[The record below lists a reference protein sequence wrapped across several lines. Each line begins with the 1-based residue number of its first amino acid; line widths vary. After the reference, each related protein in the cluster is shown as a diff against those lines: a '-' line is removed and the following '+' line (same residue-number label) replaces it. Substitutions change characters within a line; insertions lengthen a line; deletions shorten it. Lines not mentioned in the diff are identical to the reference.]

1 MGASPKKLV
10 FILLT
15 LLLLGNYFSNS
26 AFGAAKAGAT
36 CTKAGLT
43 SIVLGKKYTCTKSGK
58 KLVWDK
64 GTLIAKPATE
74 LGQTPNPSASAS
86 PTPSTVTSAS
96 TNSDPNQKYYPIGQ
110 PCDQD
115 GLQATLWEITYL
127 CGHDFSKINVWQVS
141 CAQVG
146 ETGWHIN
153 GVAGICTSAGPTLQF
168 WVFPN
173 IESIVASYPKDL
185 PKPGETP
192 KVNQAPNP
200 KPAQPGILKVG
211 ASCKTV
217 DSAGIKIADGILYC
231 VPVSDGSYQ
240 YIEHFDSIPAFTNPK
255 SPESLEA
262 CEAPDLRGSI
272 PPQMSNLATAHNS
285 VVPSKLL
292 KHSGLVNILVVPID
306 FADAIGSS
314 TPESVYRKD
323 FDMMTK
329 WFSVYSNGKLQ
340 MSIDLKNNWFRAPLP
355 AAKYDPSLWQ
365 NNDYD
370 TQQKLAQE
378 YINLTSSQIDYS
390 KADAVVFVYP
400 KSAFNSTGYLH
411 MWNANF
417 KTGNTALSFSVL
429 SSLGTAGKYEP
440 FWQWMSHELLHSM
453 GLAMHSPANPA
464 GWGIDW
470 GRFSYSEAL
479 TPWNQMI
486 LDWLNPDQ
494 YYCVTGAQ
502 VTNTKLTLIPQE
514 SSSPGLRTVFIRISN
529 SEVLMV
535 VSYRND
541 TWAYETPNDFY
552 GTMVAL
558 IDTSKQVDM
567 SGEHSDDTFDGVK
580 YQKPGVWLHPINQVK
595 DDNFSTNLHTGEGGA
610 LMYLGDSITYKGV
623 KIKLVESN
631 NFDTVEI
638 SKA

>member
-1 MGASPKKLV
+1 MKK
-10 FILLT
+10 T
-15 LLLLGNYFSNS
+15 LALAVSIAFLSSFLSIP
-26 AFGAAKAGAT
+26 AFGAV
-36 CTKAGLT
+36 KAGLT
-43 SIVLGKKYTCTKSGK
+43 CSKAGASSIASGKKYSCIKVGK

-74 LGQTPNPSASAS
+74 LDKTPNPSTSSSPAPS
-86 PTPSTVTSAS
+86 PTPNAS
-96 TNSDPNQKYYPIGQ
+96 SNSDPTEKFYPIGQ

-115 GLQATLWEITYL
+115 GQQATLSDITYL
-127 CGHDFSKINVWQVS
+127 CGHDFSKVNVWQVS

-146 ETGWHIN
+146 ESGWHIN

-173 IESIVASYPKDL
+173 LESIVASYPKDL
-185 PKPGETP
+185 PKPGDAP
-192 KVNQAPNP
+192 KVNQTPAP
-200 KPAQPGILKVG
+200 KPAQPGILKAG
-211 ASCKTV
+211 ASCQTT

-231 VPVSDGSYQ
+231 VPVSDGSYK
-240 YIEHFDSIPAFTNPK
+240 YIEHFNSVPTINNPK

-285 VVPSKLL
+285 VVPVKLL
-292 KHSGLVNILVVPID
+292 KHSGLVNVLVVPID
-306 FADAIGSS
+306 FSDAQGSS
-314 TPESVYRKD
+314 TPESVYKKD
-323 FDMMTK
+323 FDVMTK

-340 MSIDLKNNWFRAPLP
+340 MSIDMKNNWFRAPLP
-355 AAKYDPSLWQ
+355 AANYDPSLWQ
-365 NNDYD
+365 NNDYA
-370 TQQKLAQE
+370 TQQKVVQG
-378 YINLTSSQIDYS
+378 YVDLTSSKIDYS

-400 KSAFNSTGYLH
+400 KSAFNSTGYMH
-411 MWNANF
+411 MWNADF
-417 KTGNTALSFSVL
+417 KTDGTQLSFSVL

-486 LDWLNPDQ
+486 LDWINPDQ
-494 YYCVTGAQ
+494 YYCVTGNQ
-502 VTNTKLTLIPQE
+502 VSKTKLTLIPQE
-514 SSSPGLRTVFIRISN
+514 SSDPGLRTVFVRVSN

-541 TWAYETPNDFY
+541 TWAHETPNDFY

-580 YQKPGVWLHPINQVK
+580 YQKPGVWLHPINQVT
-595 DDNFSTNLHTGEGGA
+595 DDTSWNNLHTGEGGA
-610 LMYLGDSITYKGV
+610 LMYLGDSVSYKGV
-623 KIKLVESN
+623 TVKLVESN

-638 SKA
+638 SRN